1 VVGVATEQIADTVEL
16 PVREAE
22 CTVERLLDDPRQ
34 VPESRPP
41 GGQEGGQEPR
51 RYVEEVSR
59 GYVPVLVLLAL
70 IWGSSFMFIEI
81 ALDDLSPAATMS
93 GRLLFAAT
101 ALGAVLVARRGP
113 GQAVRC
119 LRDFGVAGF
128 VLGVI
133 STALPFWLIAWG
145 QTRIDSGI
153 AAIGNASMP
162 IFVALLAIWF
172 AQSERVTGVRALGM
186 IIGLVG
192 VGVLVGVDPQGGW
205 PGVVGTLAVVLA
217 SISYAAG
224 SLFSQHKLGDSSGL
238 LVSTAS
244 AIWGALVILPFGIAQ
259 RPSEVPGWEAAA
271 AVAALGLLGT
281 AVGLL
286 LYLRLLENHGSAK
299 GSLVVYLLPP
309 TAIIYGAVFLDE
321 PIRLSAIVGL
331 ALILGGVAIASG
343 LVRPIRR
350 RQPVPAP
357 TP

>member
-1 VVGVATEQIADTVEL
+1 M
-16 PVREAE
+16 P
-22 CTVERLLDDPRQ
+22 
-34 VPESRPP
+34 
-41 GGQEGGQEPR
+41 
-51 RYVEEVSR
+51 R
-59 GYVPVLVLLAL
+59 GYVTPLLLLAA

-81 ALDDLSPAATMS
+81 AIDDLSPAATMT
-93 GRLLFAAT
+93 GRLLFATA
-101 ALGAVLVARRGP
+101 ALGGILVARRGLA
-113 GQAVRC
+113 QAVRC
-119 LRDFGVAGF
+119 VRDFGRAGF
-128 VLGVI
+128 VLGAI

-172 AQSERVTGVRALGM
+172 AQHERVTGLRAVGM
-186 IIGLVG
+186 AVGLVG

-205 PGVVGTLAVVLA
+205 AGVVGTLAVVLA
-217 SISYAAG
+217 SVSYAAG
-224 SLFSQHKLGDSSGL
+224 SLFSQHKLGNSSGL

-244 AIWGALVILPFGIAQ
+244 AFWGTIVILPFGIAQ
-259 RPSEVPGWEAAA
+259 APAELPGWEAVA

-286 LYLRLLENHGSAK
+286 LYLALLENHGSAK

-309 TAIIYGAVFLDE
+309 TALFYGAVFLDE
-321 PIRLSAIVGL
+321 PIRLTAVAGL
-331 ALILGGVAIASG
+331 ALILAGVALASG

>member
-1 VVGVATEQIADTVEL
+1 M
-16 PVREAE
+16 P
-22 CTVERLLDDPRQ
+22 
-34 VPESRPP
+34 
-41 GGQEGGQEPR
+41 
-51 RYVEEVSR
+51 R
-59 GYVPVLVLLAL
+59 GYVTPLLLLAA

-81 ALDDLSPAATMS
+81 AIDDLSPAATMT
-93 GRLLFAAT
+93 GRLLFASA
-101 ALGAVLVARRGP
+101 ALGAIMVARRGFA
-113 GQAVRC
+113 QTIRC
-119 LRDFGVAGF
+119 LHQFGRAGV

-172 AQSERVTGVRALGM
+172 AQHERVTGLRAFGMVLG
-186 IIGLVG
+186 LLG

-205 PGVVGTLAVVLA
+205 AGVVGTLAVVVA

-224 SLFSQHKLGDSSGL
+224 SLYSQHKLGDSSGL

-244 AIWGALVILPFGIAQ
+244 AFWGTIVILPFGIAQ
-259 RPSEVPGWEAAA
+259 GPSDVPGWEALA
-271 AVAALGLLGT
+271 AVAALGLVGT

-286 LYLRLLENHGSAK
+286 LYLGLLENHGSAK

-309 TAIIYGAVFLDE
+309 TALFYGAVFLDE
-321 PIRLSAIVGL
+321 PLRLTAIVGL
-331 ALILGGVAIASG
+331 ALILSGVAIASG
-343 LVRPIRR
+343 VVRPIRR